1 MFRKRCIPRRIQAVP
16 ARLIIGIVAT
26 ASVSLCGLL
35 STFLSDKMVDQVNKK
50 LPMDLQ
56 FSPLGWHPAKTL
68 RLHREYQKLYPGGQ
82 LVLQVRLLIVSAF
95 TSLLLCAW
103 ALGFFGK

>member
-1 MFRKRCIPRRIQAVP
+1 M
-16 ARLIIGIVAT
+16 IIGIA
-26 ASVSLCGLL
+26 AIGGVSLCGLL
-35 STFLSDKMVDQVNKK
+35 STLLSAKMVNQVNKK

-56 FSPLGWHPAKTL
+56 FSPLGWHPVKTL

-82 LVLQVRLLIVSAF
+82 LVLQVRLLIASAF
-95 TSLLLCAW
+95 ASLLLCAW